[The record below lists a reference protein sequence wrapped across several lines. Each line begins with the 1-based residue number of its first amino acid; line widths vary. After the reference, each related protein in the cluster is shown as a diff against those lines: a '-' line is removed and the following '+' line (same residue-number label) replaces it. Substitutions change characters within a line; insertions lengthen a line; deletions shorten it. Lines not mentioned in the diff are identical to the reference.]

1 MSTEAVQTRV
11 QHLSTQDE
19 AAQVLFGSTFTR
31 TSWQLSTYH
40 TEVMVGSQGGGSGMV
55 PGYPFPITT
64 SAWPEQALAAHP
76 NLDQN
81 IRKAVAEALLR
92 SVELL
97 VCICSLVS
105 PLYLCA
111 CDFQELLCMGHRGFQ
126 CRDMCTRSMCL
137 LRRRCTLVPCHSVT
151 ALPIT

>member
-19 AAQVLFGSTFTR
+19 AAQVLCWSTFTH

-64 SAWPEQALAAHP
+64 SAWPELALAAHP

-81 IRKAVAEALLR
+81 IRKAVAEALFG

-97 VCICSLVS
+97 V
-105 PLYLCA
+105 LYLLPC
-111 CDFQELLCMGHRGFQ
+111 
-126 CRDMCTRSMCL
+126 
-137 LRRRCTLVPCHSVT
+137 VPIVHVT
-151 ALPIT
+151 ARSWCAWATGVFSVETCT